1 MIFRCLYGQSTTIPI
16 FRSPNPTALRLLQS
30 PRQSAA
36 LQGICHQQLLLRSNM
51 AIPGKSLN
59 SMEVSSLDNP
69 LWWPLPRL
77 TAGGYTAIKW
87 FAYLHKIVG
96 FSLYGWFLGSIPCEV
111 SSISRGRTSEYKIN
125 TSNPQEDFKKC
136 MAIQNVPRVAKNLYM
151 KAINQ
156 SVCPVLCCISAI
168 KLIHGH

>member
-1 MIFRCLYGQSTTIPI
+1 MYSYPKKASSQSKTMIFRCLYGQSTTIPI
-16 FRSPNPTALRLLQS
+16 FRSPKPTALRLLQS

-51 AIPGKSLN
+51 VIPGKSLN

-96 FSLYGWFLGSIPCEV
+96 FSLYGWFLGSIPWK
-111 SSISRGRTSEYKIN
+111 SHIALRSRTVLLVQSP
-125 TSNPQEDFKKC
+125 SFFDFKRKNIWIHDKH
-136 MAIQNVPRVAKNLYM
+136 IQPPR
-151 KAINQ
+151 
-156 SVCPVLCCISAI
+156 
-168 KLIHGH
+168 GF

>member
-1 MIFRCLYGQSTTIPI
+1 MYSYPKKASSQSKTMIFRCLYWQSTTIPI

-69 LWWPLPRL
+69 LWWPLPRF
-77 TAGGYTAIKW
+77 TAGGYTPMKW
-87 FAYLHKIVG
+87 LAYLHKIVG

-111 SSISRGRTSEYKIN
+111 SSISRGRTSEYKHIQ
-125 TSNPQEDFKKC
+125 SPRGFWKVHGYSKC
-136 MAIQNVPRVAKNLYM
+136 FTC
-151 KAINQ
+151 
-156 SVCPVLCCISAI
+156 S
-168 KLIHGH
+168 